1 MGYVLISRLNW
12 ITITITSIY
21 SMKIVISLKQTEILL
36 SHPVCFADII

>member
-21 SMKIVISLKQTEILL
+21 SIKIISLKQTEILL